1 MITAPATTRAEAPMA
16 TFLDKER
23 SVSTINAW
31 SSWRGVCVRIA
42 AAAIFAL
49 IPGNGYL
56 FPGNPDVRTGGRS
69 VPGTISSGGDETVKT
84 AGPPGG
90 VGLPCKDA
98 SPSDGD
104 EAYKGVDPSGNGRGE
119 CEGFDP
125 SDIGG
130 GKFEVVDPSGN
141 VSGGCK
147 GVDPS
152 DIGGGKF
159 EVVDPS
165 CGGGEECEGVGMS
178 ESTWPRP
185 FDMTA
190 TFRATTG
197 TALSSRA
204 SYISR
209 TTGAPSTRL
218 KMDRRRSI

>member
-1 MITAPATTRAEAPMA
+1 MA

-56 FPGNPDVRTGGRS
+56 FPGNADVRTGGRS
-69 VPGTISSGGDETVKT
+69 VAGTISSGGDETVKT

-104 EAYKGVDPSGNGRGE
+104 EAYKCFDPSGNG
-119 CEGFDP
+119 
-125 SDIGG
+125 
-130 GKFEVVDPSGN
+130 
-141 VSGGCK
+141 SGGCE
-147 GVDPS
+147 GVDSS
-152 DIGGGKF
+152 DTGGGKF

-178 ESTWPRP
+178 ESTWLRS